1 MIRFGEPGFVFLL
14 MNTLR
19 IFAFYRYFSICFPKK
34 QTLPF
39 YELAAYLVCLITTD
53 LVFLIYDEKISDRFS
68 DHIAVLFG
76 LTALSFLYSRKILRN
91 IGVSLSVYTA
101 WRLCE
106 SLPPEFSVSL
116 LRNGSFIVSV
126 LLFFVTALQ
135 CELFAHRLKRNQ
147 KRAAILLG
155 ADLAADFLLIGL
167 CAYFETSCDTVIL
180 LLMLE
185 TGFYLFL
192 SMYQKQ
198 SDQREQALTAQQA
211 RAYSNQLDILADSQ
225 EKIRFLR
232 HDMKNHLQQMRLLLE
247 QNRLSELQSYMQT
260 SEAALTSAHEY
271 SRTGN
276 RDIDSLLNYKCAAA
290 ERLGAEI
297 TVDASVPDTL
307 PVEPFDL
314 AVILGNLADNA
325 IAALRGAPEK
335 ILCISLRYD
344 KNILFLSVQNSCAEP
359 PEFAGGRPV
368 RKQPD
373 DPAHG
378 IGLNSVG
385 NALKKYHGSLKFS
398 CEDALFTATAML
410 YL

>member
-34 QTLPF
+34 QTRPF

-76 LTALSFLYSRKILRN
+76 LTALSFLYSRRILRN
-91 IGVSLSVYTA
+91 VGMTLGIYML

-106 SLPPEFSVSL
+106 SLPPEFSHSL

-135 CELFAHRLKRNQ
+135 FELFAHRLKRNR
-147 KRAAILLG
+147 KRATFLLG
-155 ADLAADFLLIGL
+155 ADLAADILLIML
-167 CAYFETSCDTVIL
+167 CAYCETSCDTVIL

-211 RAYSNQLDILADSQ
+211 KAYRNQLDILADSQ

-247 QNRLSELQSYMQT
+247 QNRLSELQSYIQT
-260 SEAALTSAHEY
+260 SEAALTNVHEY

-290 ERLGAEI
+290 EQLGAAVA
-297 TVDASVPDTL
+297 VDAAVPGAL

-314 AVILGNLADNA
+314 VVILGNLADNA
-325 IAALRGAPEK
+325 ITALRGAPEK
-335 ILCISLRYD
+335 ILRISLRYD

-373 DPAHG
+373 DSAHG

-385 NALKKYHGSLKFS
+385 NALEKYHGSLKFS
-398 CEDALFTATAML
+398 YEDALFTATAML

>member
-34 QTLPF
+34 QTRPF

-76 LTALSFLYSRKILRN
+76 LTALSFLYSRRILRN
-91 IGVSLSVYTA
+91 VGMTLGIYML

-106 SLPPEFSVSL
+106 SWPPEFSHSL

-126 LLFFVTALQ
+126 LLFFVTSLQ
-135 CELFAHRLKRNQ
+135 FELFAHRLKRNR
-147 KRAAILLG
+147 KRATFLLG
-155 ADLAADFLLIGL
+155 ADLAADILLIML
-167 CAYFETSCDTVIL
+167 CAYCETSCDTVIL

-211 RAYSNQLDILADSQ
+211 KAYRNQLDILADSQ

-232 HDMKNHLQQMRLLLE
+232 HDMKNHLQQMRLLLD
-247 QNRLSELQSYMQT
+247 QNRLAELQSYMQT
-260 SEAALTSAHEY
+260 SESALTNAHEY

-290 ERLGAEI
+290 EQLGAAVA
-297 TVDASVPDTL
+297 VDAAVPGAL

-314 AVILGNLADNA
+314 VVILGNLADNA
-325 IAALRGAPEK
+325 ITALRGAPEK
-335 ILCISLRYD
+335 ILRISLRYD

-385 NALKKYHGSLKFS
+385 NALEKYHGSLKFS
-398 CEDALFTATAML
+398 YEDALFTATAML